1 MKRRSKRERQV
12 DLQNIL
18 RTSPFLTDE
27 ELADQLQVSVQT
39 IRLDRVEL
47 GIPELRARLK
57 SMAVQQF
64 DQVKALSPDEVIGE
78 VIDLKLDH
86 SGISILDIKQEHV
99 FRRTGIARGHHLFAQ
114 ANSLATA
121 VMNDEFAL
129 TAKSVVQFKRQ
140 VNVGERVI
148 AKANVSRVER
158 DFTLVKVDSFVNH
171 ELVFKST
178 FTMYRSGAKLASEGT
193 PFQS

>member
-39 IRLDRVEL
+39 NRLDRVEL

-140 VNVGERVI
+140 VNVGVRVI

-178 FTMYRSGAKLASEGT
+178 FTMYRSGAKLANERT

>member
-1 MKRRSKRERQV
+1 
-12 DLQNIL
+12 
-18 RTSPFLTDE
+18 
-27 ELADQLQVSVQT
+27 
-39 IRLDRVEL
+39 
-47 GIPELRARLK
+47 
-57 SMAVQQF
+57 
-64 DQVKALSPDEVIGE
+64 
-78 VIDLKLDH
+78 
-86 SGISILDIKQEHV
+86 
-99 FRRTGIARGHHLFAQ
+99 
-114 ANSLATA
+114 
-121 VMNDEFAL
+121 MNDEFAL

-178 FTMYRSGAKLASEGT
+178 FTMYRSGAKLASERT